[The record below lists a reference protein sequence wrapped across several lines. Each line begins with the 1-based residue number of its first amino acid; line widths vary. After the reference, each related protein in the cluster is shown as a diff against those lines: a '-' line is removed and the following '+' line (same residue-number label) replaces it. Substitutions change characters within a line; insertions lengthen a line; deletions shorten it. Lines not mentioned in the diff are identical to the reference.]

1 MMRLDRR
8 GRLHRYLGKAR
19 RFCDDEGSLFRY
31 ALHARQCLETL
42 RARQR
47 VRAMTLGRPALWVLV
62 LVLRRSVLAGQME
75 STAQQIGASY
85 SISR

>member
-47 VRAMTLGRPALWVLV
+47 VRAMTLGRPALWVS
-62 LVLRRSVLAGQME
+62 VLRRSALEAWME